1 MMYKI
6 IIQKLR
12 FILDRYEKT
21 IISRLTQIRQRRIKY
36 FNHVLQG
43 LVRKL
48 EKSSPISWL
57 TDETNSDLVRMIN

>member
-6 IIQKLR
+6 IIQKLK

-21 IISRLTQIRQRRIKY
+21 IFSRLAQIRQRRNKY
-36 FNHVLQG
+36 FNHVPQG
-43 LVRKL
+43 LLRKL